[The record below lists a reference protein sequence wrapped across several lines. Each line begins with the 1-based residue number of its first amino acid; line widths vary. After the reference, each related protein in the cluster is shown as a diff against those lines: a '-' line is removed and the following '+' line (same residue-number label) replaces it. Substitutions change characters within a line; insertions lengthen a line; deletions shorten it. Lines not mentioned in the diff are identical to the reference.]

1 MAQNRLRSPLR
12 HYLTRTCPAT
22 ATGVTARPTSAWA
35 RYDRRC
41 DPAGRDGT
49 VERVAVR
56 ADDLVRAERVLQTPG
71 EFLRVRSDLGY
82 RAAEV
87 THRRG
92 NCSGVNLCRGPIE
105 QHLEQHHVIGGKT
118 PCRSRRSAAL
128 QRQWGRSALVPTS
141 NTSAPPYR
149 SIRAALMVSLVR
161 VDSSSGLFQ
170 AGGRSRPHR
179 GCSIGVL
186 TSDQRSR
193 PGVSGAGTPG
203 RVA

>member
-1 MAQNRLRSPLR
+1 MTWSAPSVFYKRRESSFAFGPISATAPPRSPIV
-12 HYLTRTCPAT
+12 AGT
-22 ATGVTARPTSAWA
+22 AAASI
-35 RYDRRC
+35 C
-41 DPAGRDGT
+41 AGD
-49 VERVAVR
+49 
-56 ADDLVRAERVLQTPG
+56 
-71 EFLRVRSDLGY
+71 
-82 RAAEV
+82 
-87 THRRG
+87 
-92 NCSGVNLCRGPIE
+92 PIE